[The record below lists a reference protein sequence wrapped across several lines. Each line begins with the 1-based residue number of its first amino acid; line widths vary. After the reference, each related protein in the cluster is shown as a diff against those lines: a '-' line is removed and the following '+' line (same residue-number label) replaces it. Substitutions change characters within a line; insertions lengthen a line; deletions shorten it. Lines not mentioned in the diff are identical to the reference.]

1 MSSTRF
7 DLEFAGELTPG
18 TKPGQA
24 RAKIKDLF
32 KLSDEAVAQLFS
44 GTPVT
49 VKRGVDSAL
58 ASRLH
63 AAFAQAGALV
73 RIIPA
78 GGGTSVGSGAD
89 AERSS
94 GEQGSSRPAA
104 ELPPLDLFGAAKPK
118 PKHPILHAAF
128 HYFERSLAF
137 VLLILIAGVSVL
149 ALIELC
155 VILYKDVMI
164 VKNDGFLLG
173 LDELFEVFGMFLIVL
188 IAVELMA
195 SIYMYMVDKSVHVEM
210 MLLIAITALARKV
223 VVLDLEGKGDPAMY
237 MIGMAALLATL
248 LGGYYLMKRLDKSV
262 YRRKSN

>member
-1 MSSTRF
+1 MSGTRF
-7 DLEFAGELTPG
+7 DLEFAGELTAG
-18 TKPGQA
+18 TNPEQA
-24 RAKIKDLF
+24 RSRVKALF

-44 GTPVT
+44 GTPIT
-49 VKRGVDSAL
+49 VKRGIDSAL
-58 ASRLH
+58 AARLH

-78 GGGTSVGSGAD
+78 GGDVANEPPTLAQGAIIESTT
-89 AERSS
+89 A
-94 GEQGSSRPAA
+94 
-104 ELPPLDLFGAAKPK
+104 LPSLELFGVAKPK
-118 PKHPILHAAF
+118 RKHPILHALF

-137 VLLILIAGVSVL
+137 VLLVLIAAVSVI

-155 VILYKDVMI
+155 FILYQDLI
-164 VKNDGFLLG
+164 STDGYLLG
-173 LDELFEVFGMFLIVL
+173 LNELFEVFGMFLIVL

-210 MLLIAITALARKV
+210 MLLIAITAIARKV

-248 LGGYYLMKRLDKSV
+248 IGGYYLVKRLDQSV
-262 YRRKSN
+262 YRRKSD

>member
-32 KLSDEAVAQLFS
+32 KLSDEAVAQLFN

-78 GGGTSVGSGAD
+78 GGGAPSLGAD
-89 AERSS
+89 AERLSS
-94 GEQGSSRPAA
+94 GQDSSRPAA

-118 PKHPILHAAF
+118 PKHPLLHAAF
-128 HYFERSLAF
+128 HNFERGLAF

-262 YRRKSN
+262 YRQRST

>member
-1 MSSTRF
+1 MSGTRF
-7 DLEFAGELTPG
+7 DLEFAGELAAGADP
-18 TKPGQA
+18 TKA
-24 RAKIKDLF
+24 RSRVKELF

-44 GTPVT
+44 GAPIT

-58 ASRLH
+58 AARLH
-63 AAFAQAGALV
+63 AAFAEAGALV

-78 GGGTSVGSGAD
+78 GTDAADGGPMSTQGAKT
-89 AERSS
+89 E
-94 GEQGSSRPAA
+94 GGVT
-104 ELPPLDLFGAAKPK
+104 LPSLEPFGVTKPK
-118 PKHPILHAAF
+118 HKHPILHALF

-137 VLLILIAGVSVL
+137 VLLLLIAAVSVI

-155 VILYKDVMI
+155 FILYQDLVSAE
-164 VKNDGFLLG
+164 GFLLG
-173 LDELFEVFGMFLIVL
+173 LNELFEVFGMFLIVL

-248 LGGYYLMKRLDKSV
+248 IGGYYLVKRLDKSV
-262 YRRKSN
+262 YRLKSD